1 MGIHAGSRRWGAGKI
16 RGFWSP
22 SSPGSHDPP
31 TTRCGTSSPGVVGS
45 TSGRRRDKAFLPGG
59 GGRGSDTRTG
69 SRRSSAGRWHG
80 LPETPFSWTQTQ
92 TAPHPAEEAGTEP
105 GAKPRLRADL
115 RRALHVPR
123 GLSFSFCREQ
133 VDAAQ
138 RSVAWQ

>member
-1 MGIHAGSRRWGAGKI
+1 MQGKSGGSGAPQAQGHMIPPRLAAGPRAQASLDLLLA
-16 RGFWSP
+16 
-22 SSPGSHDPP
+22 
-31 TTRCGTSSPGVVGS
+31 VG
-45 TSGRRRDKAFLPGG
+45 GDKAFLPGG